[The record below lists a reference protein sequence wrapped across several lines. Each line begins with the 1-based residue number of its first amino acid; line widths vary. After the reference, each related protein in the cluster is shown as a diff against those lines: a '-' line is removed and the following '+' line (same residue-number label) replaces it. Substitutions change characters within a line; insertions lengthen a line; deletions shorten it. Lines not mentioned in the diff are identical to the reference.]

1 MVTLV
6 NDQTWMRRWY
16 NVVSYYLGEA
26 QAYVKE
32 KSGQERYNAKITAVW
47 SEEMGE
53 GLKQM
58 TEALT
63 GLCVIMEGG
72 EKDMSEKSSFFRSW
86 YIPFFVH
93 ILLLSQTYHFTKE

>member
-1 MVTLV
+1 MLFL
-6 NDQTWMRRWY
+6 NI
-16 NVVSYYLGEA
+16 LGEA
-26 QAYVKE
+26 QADVKE

-63 GLCVIMEGG
+63 GLCVILEGG
-72 EKDMSEKSSFFRSW
+72 EKVIGKGIHEKILSEDFK
-86 YIPFFVH
+86 
-93 ILLLSQTYHFTKE
+93 TYG

>member
-1 MVTLV
+1 MIKSPAMMQLTHTNLQLSMGTLV
-6 NDQTWMRRWY
+6 KLLIAQIKRWLFPII
-16 NVVSYYLGEA
+16 LGET
-26 QAYVKE
+26 QADVKE

-63 GLCVIMEGG
+63 GLCVILEGG
-72 EKDMSEKSSFFRSW
+72 EKAFGKGNHKNNDFGGF
-86 YIPFFVH
+86 
-93 ILLLSQTYHFTKE
+93 